1 MPHLWNSSQI
11 HLLFITLKD
20 GKQNV
25 VETCWWKRD
34 WFAFN
39 MLVLVKNESVW
50 LFITSSIIFEVNGT
64 NEIGLPCSRSFVTS
78 FCIKVLFIWK
88 RWKKWKVNRK
98 IVKLRNVFSINIGS
112 DRIKICQAIN
122 LFTRLQWFQLFFFR
136 IYNTL
141 SFETLVKLNLLL
153 KSLYNFVAEKV
164 AIF

>member
-1 MPHLWNSSQI
+1 MPYLWNSSQI

-25 VETCWWKRD
+25 VETCWWKPD